1 MTSDKLEDIRKAL
14 HDAKRCGATW
24 FKLHVRDA
32 EELVASVWP
41 ERPSPRVKWTRARVP
56 APTRQVDG

>member
-1 MTSDKLEDIRKAL
+1 MNTDKLEDIRKSLA
-14 HDAKRCGATW
+14 DAKRCGAKW
-24 FKLHVRDA
+24 FKLHVTDA

-41 ERPSPRVKWTRARVP
+41 PRPGVNWRARVP

>member
-1 MTSDKLEDIRKAL
+1 MTTDKLEDIRKAL
-14 HDAKRCGATW
+14 ADAKRCGATW

-41 ERPSPRVKWTRARVP
+41 ERPGIKWRARVE
-56 APTRQVDG
+56 AQTRRG